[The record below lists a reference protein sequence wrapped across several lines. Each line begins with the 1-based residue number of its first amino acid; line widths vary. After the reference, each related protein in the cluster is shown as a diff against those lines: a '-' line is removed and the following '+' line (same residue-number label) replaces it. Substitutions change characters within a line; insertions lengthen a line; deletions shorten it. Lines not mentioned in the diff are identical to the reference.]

1 MPPTATPLAEPALR
15 PIGVFDSGVGGLSVL
30 REIHHALPAETLLY
44 VADSGHAPYGDKTPA
59 YIQARA
65 ERIIEFFVAQNA
77 KAVVVACNTVTG
89 LSISHLRQ
97 RFHHLP
103 IVAIE
108 PAVKPAALATHS
120 GVVGVLATRQTVAS
134 PGLARL
140 VANHANGTRML
151 LQACPGW
158 VERVECGELDSPAT
172 EAAVAEYVRPL
183 VEQGTDTLV
192 LGCTHYPFLAP
203 VIQRVAGPQVLV
215 INPAPAVARE
225 LGRRLAQHGL
235 AASTGTPSQPT
246 RFWTSGDVTR
256 AEQVMSA
263 LWGRAVV
270 AVALPDEYA
279 RLDNPACDKK
289 PL

>member
-1 MPPTATPLAEPALR
+1 MPPAAAPPVDPALR

-30 REIHHALPAETLLY
+30 REVQRALPAEALLY
-44 VADSGHAPYGDKTPA
+44 VADSGHAPYGEKTPA

-65 ERIIEFFVAQNA
+65 ERIIEFLIAQGA

-89 LSISHLRQ
+89 LSIAHLRE
-97 RFHHLP
+97 RFAGLP

-108 PAVKPAALATHS
+108 PAVKPAAQATRS

-140 VANHANGTRML
+140 VAHHANGTRML

-158 VERVECGELDSPAT
+158 VERVERGELDSPAT

-183 VEQGTDTLV
+183 VEQGADTLV

-203 VIQRVAGPQVLV
+203 VIQRVAGPQVQV

-225 LGRRLAQHGL
+225 LGRRLGQHEL
-235 AASTGTPSQPT
+235 AATATNTASAH
-246 RFWTSGDVTR
+246 FWTSGDTTR
-256 AEQVMSA
+256 AQLIMSA
-263 LWGRAVV
+263 LWGQAVEV
-270 AVALPDEYA
+270 TALPADYA
-279 RLDNPACDKK
+279 RLDSPVCD
-289 PL
+289 